1 MADSNLIA
9 PYSQMIRQALQLQH
23 SNLLFPGATHM
34 FETFERGEYSI
45 STDPGRLDLNAIHAY
60 LARAYWCEGIPRQTL
75 ERAITNSLCFG
86 LFHAKDQV
94 GLARVVTDS
103 ATYAY
108 LCDVYV
114 LEAHRGKGLAK
125 WLMECVMAHPAL
137 QGLRRFTLA
146 TRDAHGLYRQFGFRE
161 LSKPESKME
170 ILRSDIY
177 RQTKPD

>member
-1 MADSNLIA
+1 
-9 PYSQMIRQALQLQH
+9 MIRQALQLQH
-23 SNLLFPGATHM
+23 SNLLFPESSHM
-34 FETFERGEYSI
+34 PETFERAEYSI
-45 STDPGRLDLNAIHAY
+45 STDPDRLDLDAIHAY
-60 LARAYWCEGIPRQTL
+60 LARAYWCEDIPRQTL

-86 LFHAKDQV
+86 LFHGKDQV
-94 GLARVVTDS
+94 GLARVITDS

-108 LCDVYV
+108 LCDVYT

-125 WLMECVMAHPAL
+125 WLMQCVMAQAAL

-170 ILRSDIY
+170 ILRPDVY
-177 RQTKPD
+177 RKAAP

>member
-1 MADSNLIA
+1 
-9 PYSQMIRQALQLQH
+9 
-23 SNLLFPGATHM
+23 M
-34 FETFERGEYSI
+34 FESFQEREYSI
-45 STDPGRLDLNAIHAY
+45 STDPGRLDLDALHSY
-60 LARAYWCEGIPRQTL
+60 LAHAYWCEGIPRQTL

-86 LFHAKDQV
+86 LFHRKDQV

-170 ILRSDIY
+170 ILRPDVY
-177 RQTKPD
+177 RKPAP

>member
-1 MADSNLIA
+1 
-9 PYSQMIRQALQLQH
+9 
-23 SNLLFPGATHM
+23 M
-34 FETFERGEYSI
+34 FESFERGEYSI
-45 STDPGRLDLNAIHAY
+45 STDPSRLDLDAIHAY
-60 LARAYWCEGIPRQTL
+60 LAGAYWCEGIPRQTV

-86 LFHAKDQV
+86 LFHGKDQV

-161 LSKPESKME
+161 LTKPESKME
-170 ILRSDIY
+170 ILHPDVY
-177 RQTKPD
+177 RKPAP

>member
-1 MADSNLIA
+1 
-9 PYSQMIRQALQLQH
+9 MIRQALQLQH

-34 FETFERGEYSI
+34 SETFERGEYSI
-45 STDPGRLDLNAIHAY
+45 STDPGRLDLDAIHAY
-60 LARAYWCEGIPRQTL
+60 LVRSYWCEGIPRQTL
-75 ERAITNSLCFG
+75 ERAIANSLCFG
-86 LFHAKDQV
+86 LFHRKDQV

-177 RQTKPD
+177 RKPAP

>member
-1 MADSNLIA
+1 
-9 PYSQMIRQALQLQH
+9 
-23 SNLLFPGATHM
+23 M

-45 STDPGRLDLNAIHAY
+45 SIDPGRLDLDAIHAY
-60 LARAYWCEGIPRQTL
+60 LTRAYWCEGIPRQTL

-86 LFHAKDQV
+86 LFHGKDQV

-125 WLMECVMAHPAL
+125 WLMKRVMAHPSL
-137 QGLRRFTLA
+137 RGLRRFTLA
-146 TRDAHGLYRQFGFRE
+146 TRDAHGLYRQFGFRD
-161 LSKPESKME
+161 LTKPESKME
-170 ILRSDIY
+170 ILRSDVY
-177 RQTKPD
+177 RKPAP

>member
-1 MADSNLIA
+1 
-9 PYSQMIRQALQLQH
+9 
-23 SNLLFPGATHM
+23 M
-34 FETFERGEYSI
+34 FESFQEREYSI
-45 STDPGRLDLNAIHAY
+45 STDPGRLDLDAIHSY
-60 LARAYWCEGIPRQTL
+60 LAHAYWCEGIPRQTL
-75 ERAITNSLCFG
+75 ERAIANSLCFG
-86 LFHAKDQV
+86 LFHGKDQV

-170 ILRSDIY
+170 ILRSDVY
-177 RQTKPD
+177 RKPAP